1 MILLVLHTDLLI
13 ERLCQAKSKLTDPN
27 PKLVDGIRCAQTI
40 QTVGLT
46 LTIFFPVMV
55 KHSEYD
61 LC

>member
-1 MILLVLHTDLLI
+1 MILLVQHTDLLI
-13 ERLCQAKSKLTDPN
+13 VRLCQAKVKLN

-46 LTIFFPVMV
+46 KTIFFPVMV